1 MIYALENFTNFVFQ
15 NAEEEA
21 KETPCR
27 NSVPALKTE
36 PADHSEPSA
45 PCSPTTPQ
53 DDSDSKPVLCT
64 ANSTTDQE
72 QLPDSSDVVTGAG
85 NDAVCTSTTDSGQL
99 NKDLTKSLSE
109 CLVEMNTSAGS
120 GRNTPSPCP
129 STAGKCLEL
138 RVHSQITVLL
148 TQLFFKTNSF
158 KPNQGRGMKEV
169 TFKL

>member
-1 MIYALENFTNFVFQ
+1 M
-15 NAEEEA
+15 

-36 PADHSEPSA
+36 PVDHSEPSA

-72 QLPDSSDVVTGAG
+72 QLPDTSDIVTEAG

-99 NKDLTKSLSE
+99 NKDLSKSLSE
-109 CLVEMNTSAGS
+109 CLVEMNASAGS

-129 STAGKCLEL
+129 STAGTCLEL
-138 RVHSQITVLL
+138 RIHVHLHFFEVVDTLPAKDVQKVLKL
-148 TQLFFKTNSF
+148 HFKYGISF
-158 KPNQGRGMKEV
+158 
-169 TFKL
+169 